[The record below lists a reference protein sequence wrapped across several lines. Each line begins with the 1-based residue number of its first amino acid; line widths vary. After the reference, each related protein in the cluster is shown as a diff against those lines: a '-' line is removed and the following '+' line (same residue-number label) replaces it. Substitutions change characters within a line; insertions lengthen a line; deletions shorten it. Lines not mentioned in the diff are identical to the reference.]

1 MTEATNGQPLFQPD
15 SRILRT
21 LRTLLIAAFAGLL
34 AWLLI
39 TYGRVLVE
47 VSLVVF
53 GAYLLSLASRPVV
66 ERLAAR
72 KIPRGVSTAL
82 LYLLLIVVLVG
93 LLYLTIPSILAEVGG
108 FRAGGGTEQ
117 VAAFLKRIN
126 GLPFLRQFDL
136 SLETLLK
143 NNADRMDALATSAVT
158 LVGALLHIAVDLLL
172 VFVLAYYFTTDSR
185 LGTGLLFT
193 WVPRHRRWRVR
204 QVFRNTSQRLTRWI
218 VAQIALALS
227 FAIPFGIGLWLLGL
241 PFALTIAILGG
252 LLEFIPFLG
261 GAVSLA
267 LSVLIA
273 LTFKPQVVIWVVLLY
288 FAVAQT
294 QASVLQP
301 IFYGKAVD
309 VHPAAILIALLV
321 GGQIGGVFGALF
333 AVPLAVVLL
342 TMLDEI
348 EKPGQAEP
356 PPQEEGE
363 SLAEKLP
370 PKQPAEDAAG
380 GEDEG
385 EDDDAVVEDDLG
397 EDDDDA

>member
-15 SRILRT
+15 GRVLRT
-21 LRTLLIAAFAGLL
+21 LRTLLIAGAAGLL

-53 GAYLLSLASRPVV
+53 GAYLLSLASLPVV
-66 ERLAAR
+66 ERLEAR
-72 KIPRGVSTAL
+72 RIPRGLSTAV
-82 LYLLLIVVLVG
+82 LYLLLIAFIGG

-117 VAAFLKRIN
+117 VEAFLKRIN
-126 GLPFLRQFDL
+126 SVPFLRRFDL
-136 SLETLLK
+136 SVETLLK
-143 NNADRMDALATSAVT
+143 NNANRMDAIAAGAVNVLGDLAQLS
-158 LVGALLHIAVDLLL
+158 VDLLL
-172 VFVLAYYFTTDSR
+172 VLVLAYYFNTDRR
-185 LGTGLLFT
+185 LGTGLLLT

-204 QVFRNTSQRLTRWI
+204 QVFRNTSARLTRWI
-218 VAQIALALS
+218 VAQVALALS

-241 PFALTIAILGG
+241 PFALTIAIIGG
-252 LLEFIPFLG
+252 MLEFIPFLG

-267 LSVLIA
+267 LSTLVA

-288 FAVAQT
+288 FAIAQT

-301 IFYGKAVD
+301 LFYGRAVS
-309 VHPAAILIALLV
+309 VHPAAILVALLV

-333 AVPLAVVLL
+333 AVPLAVVLF

-356 PPQEEGE
+356 PPDGERE

-370 PKQPAEDAAG
+370 PKQLPEDREVAAARVEEAVEEAAEEAASG
-380 GEDEG
+380 
-385 EDDDAVVEDDLG
+385 DD
-397 EDDDDA
+397 